1 MRVKGNIASVQ
12 SNLDFYLKISSLG
25 NIRTLQELR
34 TYYFNIFL
42 NEERSQA
49 RLLLKEKQELEKR
62 KEEEIV
68 VTQEVEN
75 GKEDLEEGN
84 TEDIF
89 SGSFFVCNKVE
100 EESTE
105 EYVAHGVYLD
115 EIDTPEG
122 TSVEDIENIEED
134 LESAFEE
141 YEEEYREDEV
151 NEEEGKLVKEEL
163 VKEVI
168 TPDEGYVEH
177 GVFLDEIIINDEE
190 DESSEEDSEE
200 ECYFEY
206 EEVEQPIVETEE
218 IVEDNGESLSDEDVV
233 DDFDSAFNAIEED
246 AIAEDVNTPID
257 LEVQEPQVHLEV
269 SKVEEPINI
278 PSDIRVFLKQHPNS
292 EISYVSQFYPMKEI
306 NKQIK
311 LGRIYKKKGKLLI

>member
-1 MRVKGNIASVQ
+1 MRVKGNITSVQ

-25 NIRTLQELR
+25 NIKTLQELR

-75 GKEDLEEGN
+75 GKGDLEEGN

-100 EESTE
+100 EKSTE

-115 EIDTPEG
+115 EIDISEG

-134 LESAFEE
+134 LENAFEG
-141 YEEEYREDEV
+141 YEEEYKEDEV
-151 NEEEGKLVKEEL
+151 SEEERLVKEEEL

-177 GVFLDEIIINDEE
+177 GVFLDEIIINNEE
-190 DESSEEDSEE
+190 DESLEEDSEE
-200 ECYFEY
+200 EGYFEY
-206 EEVEQPIVETEE
+206 EEVDQPIVETEE
-218 IVEDNGESLSDEDVV
+218 IVEDASESSFNENII
-233 DDFDSAFNAIEED
+233 DDFDSAFNTIEED
-246 AIAEDVNTPID
+246 TIAEDVDTPSD

-269 SKVEEPINI
+269 SKVEEPMNI

-292 EISYVSQFYPMKEI
+292 EISYVSQFYSMKEI